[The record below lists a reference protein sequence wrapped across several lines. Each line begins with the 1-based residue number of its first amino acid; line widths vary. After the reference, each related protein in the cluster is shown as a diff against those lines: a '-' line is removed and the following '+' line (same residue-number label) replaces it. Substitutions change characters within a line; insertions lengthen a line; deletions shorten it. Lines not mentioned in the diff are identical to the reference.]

1 MASDQHD
8 VDKTKHTTIKWST
21 CSTWWFQCFI
31 HLIWLYAIGIYH
43 LLRQLLISVP
53 TPRSSLSFSSFSRV
67 RPVVILTGAT
77 SGIGLQIF
85 NLLKGCNLTSQL
97 ILLTHA
103 PSSSTTKSEYSHFSS
118 TSNNVHSIPI
128 DLNDESITNKAITAV
143 QKLLKDKATYQ
154 PPVLLIHCAAAY
166 NPPLPRKAE
175 ATFMINS
182 LMPMLLLHRLRHVL
196 NAVVVLGSA
205 SHDIAPALNMNQCPV
220 SMAPSPSL
228 AYPAS
233 KGLLLGIV
241 RHWSNK
247 SLVSAIVIHPGIVA
261 SGLYDHEEG
270 LKGTILRKLIRL
282 LAWDTMSAAIRVLH
296 IIESASLLNVG
307 LCNTIPLYWDAVTLS
322 ACRIP
327 RHLSPVEVSPCVQW
341 MLKQLDL
348 SME

>member
-1 MASDQHD
+1 MASVQHD
-8 VDKTKHTTIKWST
+8 VDKTKRTIFKCST
-21 CSTWWFQCFI
+21 CSTSMFQCFT
-31 HLIWLYAIGIYH
+31 HLILLYAVGIYH

-53 TPRSSLSFSSFSRV
+53 IPRSSLSFSSFSRV

-85 NLLKGCNLTSQL
+85 NLLKGYNLTSQL

-103 PSSSTTKSEYSHFSS
+103 SSSSATKSKCSHVSN
-118 TSNNVHSIPI
+118 TSDNVHSIPI
-128 DLNDESITNKAITAV
+128 DLNDESITNEAITAV
-143 QKLLKDKATYQ
+143 QKLLKDKTTYQ

-166 NPPLPRKAE
+166 NPSLPRKAE

-205 SHDIAPALNMNQCPV
+205 SHDIAPALNVNQCPV
-220 SMAPSPSL
+220 NMAPSPSL

-241 RHWSNK
+241 SHWSNT
-247 SLVSAIVIHPGIVA
+247 SLVPAMVIHPGIVA

-270 LKGTILRKLIRL
+270 LNGTILRKFIHL
-282 LAWDTMSAAIRVLH
+282 LAWDTMSAALRILH

-307 LCNTIPLYWDAVTLS
+307 LRNTVPLYWDAVTLS

-327 RHLSPVEVSPCVQW
+327 RHLNPAEVSPCVQW

-348 SME
+348 STD